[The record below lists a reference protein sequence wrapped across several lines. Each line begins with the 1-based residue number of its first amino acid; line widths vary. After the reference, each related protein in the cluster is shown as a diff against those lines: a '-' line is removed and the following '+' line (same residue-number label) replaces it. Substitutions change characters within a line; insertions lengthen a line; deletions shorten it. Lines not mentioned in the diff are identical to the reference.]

1 MSAVFDL
8 ERGLSDT
15 GGVLDAASECV
26 LASER
31 IGVDGS
37 FQLQVPPEVC
47 ALRVT
52 GGLTLRALEVR
63 GGERLHTLDLSALAD
78 DLVLHVCGLPALQ
91 RLVLPTGA
99 GCRVHVE
106 MPSRPSLH
114 IEGDL
119 RWLDACWME
128 SWGHRELNAAW
139 NERSPSLRPS
149 VLRGAWIGY
158 GDQIPADVQFAHV
171 LDAAGRSVDL
181 SRAHKLA
188 VLLSEHVFVIDR
200 AGPTPRAVPIQ
211 DLRDHATQERA
222 RASVQPLKPSL
233 EQVYVAVL
241 STLEAGERP
250 ADREL
255 HEFAQI
261 FGSHPLRAIEALAA
275 LPATVDPVLLW
286 KLRRLLADAHLE
298 HKHLRRTAWHW
309 EFQTDQIDRVWTSD
323 MRLWLRCRPHVAA
336 AYSFERDVMRSSS
349 DPDHL
354 AAVARALIDPAL
366 ASLVQPTM
374 ARGGP
379 ALDLLGLLGWQ
390 LENGLAKGT
399 YFRRRKD
406 RDRWQAGEHDRQRRK
421 GPPCEYSTGST
432 PENLQAIGV
441 VLRMLVRL
449 HHDPATVPLR
459 GLLVRWIRARLTDGS
474 GVELLGAMHRLGSDA
489 ALSALA
495 ALIAEPAAPDRL
507 RARAVTASLAP
518 REGDYLS

>member
-1 MSAVFDL
+1 MSAAFDL
-8 ERGLSDT
+8 ESGLNGT
-15 GGVLDAASECV
+15 AGTLDGASECA
-26 LASER
+26 LASEW

-37 FQLQVPPEVC
+37 FQLRVPPEVC

-52 GGLTLRALEVR
+52 GGLALRTLEVH

-78 DLVLHVCGLPALQ
+78 DLVLHVCRLPAL
-91 RLVLPTGA
+91 RRIVLPTGA

-106 MPSRPSLH
+106 LPSQPSLH
-114 IEGDL
+114 LEGDL

-139 NERSPSLRPS
+139 NERSPSLRPG
-149 VLRGAWIGY
+149 VLRGAWIGCA
-158 GDQIPADVQFAHV
+158 DQLPADVQFAHV
-171 LDAAGRSVDL
+171 LDAPGRRVDL
-181 SRAHKLA
+181 SRAPKLA
-188 VLLSEHVFVIDR
+188 VLLSEHLFVIDR
-200 AGPTPRAVPIQ
+200 SGATPRAVPIEE
-211 DLRDHATQERA
+211 LRDDATKARA
-222 RASVQPLKPSL
+222 RASAQPMKPGV
-233 EQVYVAVL
+233 EQVFLGVL
-241 STLEAGERP
+241 SVLEAGERP
-250 ADREL
+250 EDREL
-255 HEFAQI
+255 QDFAQAC
-261 FGSHPLRAIEALAA
+261 GSHPLRAMEALAA
-275 LPATVDPVLLW
+275 LPATVDPALLW
-286 KLRRLLADAHLE
+286 KLRRLISDAHLA

-309 EFQTDQIDRVWTSD
+309 EFLTDQIDRVWTSD

-366 ASLVQPTM
+366 ATLVQPTM

-390 LENGLAKGT
+390 LENGLPKGT

-406 RDRWQAGEHDRQRRK
+406 RDRWQTDDHDRQRRK

-495 ALIAEPAAPDRL
+495 ALIAEPAVPDKL

-518 REGDYLS
+518 REGNYLS